1 MDKNIAIKNIVVA
14 TVGIIGSAIAS
25 AFGGFGVALQ
35 VLVVFIVIDYLTG
48 LVVAGVFKKSGK
60 SEQGALESRAGWKG
74 LVKKVYT
81 LVLVL
86 VAAQVDRLI
95 GQGSLV
101 RDAVILS
108 FVVNEGLSILENVGL
123 MGVPMPEKLK
133 EALEMLKGKTENNE
147 ITE

>member
-1 MDKNIAIKNIVVA
+1 MENLIAIKNTIVMVLGI
-14 TVGIIGSAIAS
+14 VGSVIAS

-35 VLVVFIVIDYLTG
+35 VLIIFIIVDYITG
-48 LVVAGVFKKSGK
+48 LVVAGVFQKSGK
-60 SEQGALESRAGWKG
+60 TENGALESRAGWKG
-74 LVKKVYT
+74 LCKKVFT

-101 RDAVILS
+101 RDAVILT
-108 FVVNEGLSILENVGL
+108 FVVNEGLSILENIGL

-133 EALEMLKGKTENNE
+133 NALEILKGKNDKKIE
-147 ITE
+147 

>member
-1 MDKNIAIKNIVVA
+1 MDKIITIKNIVVA
-14 TVGIIGSAIAS
+14 TAGLIGSAIAS

-60 SEQGALESRAGWKG
+60 SEQGALESKAGWKG
-74 LVKKVYT
+74 LVKKVFT

-123 MGVPMPEKLK
+123 MGAPMPEKLK

-147 ITE
+147 ISE